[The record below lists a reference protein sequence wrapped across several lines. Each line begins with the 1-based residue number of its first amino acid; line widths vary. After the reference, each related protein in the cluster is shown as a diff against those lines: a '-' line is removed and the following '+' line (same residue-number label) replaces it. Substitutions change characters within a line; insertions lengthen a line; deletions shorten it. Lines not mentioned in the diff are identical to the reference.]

1 MATVIRP
8 ELSKRNKYWISRH
21 RYYELKHYCLQYNE
35 WKKLY
40 LAMTPSIQSPKF
52 SRGEKLEKQNDPAGE
67 LAAKRADLALK
78 MQLVEE
84 TAICT
89 DRELYSYI
97 LAAVTEGRS
106 YTYLKTVM
114 SIPCSKDYFYE
125 RYRKFFWLLSKSR

>member
-1 MATVIRP
+1 MTTVIRP

-40 LAMTPSIQSPKF
+40 LAMAPSIQSPKI
-52 SRGEKLEKQNDPAGE
+52 SLGEKTEKQNDPAGE
-67 LAAKRADLALK
+67 LATKRAELALK